1 MSVRSVM
8 DRIRL
13 EVSDI
18 TEAKVDAIVN
28 AANSELKLGSGVA
41 GAVRVKGGPSI
52 QAECD
57 AIGPIELGS
66 AAITG
71 GGDLAATYVIHAASM
86 RLGGSTS
93 EDSLRSSVRRS
104 LEIANEKGLRSI
116 AFPAVGTGVGALS
129 LQRCAEIMLE
139 EARRHLDAGT
149 SLEEIRFVLFE
160 EQAYRVFEQVQDAA
174 RIQAQLDR
182 MRR

>member
-1 MSVRSVM
+1 MH
-8 DRIRL
+8 RIRL

-41 GAVRVKGGPSI
+41 GAIRTKGGPSI

-71 GGDLAATYVIHAASM
+71 GGDLVARHVIHAASM
-86 RLGGSTS
+86 QLGGSTS
-93 EDSLRSSVRRS
+93 EESLRSSVCRS
-104 LEIANEKGLRSI
+104 LEIAHEHGLRSI
-116 AFPAVGTGVGALS
+116 AFPSVGTGVGALS
-129 LQRCAEIMLE
+129 MQRCAEIMFE
-139 EARRHLDAGT
+139 EAQRHLEAGT
-149 SLEEIRFVLFE
+149 SLEEIRFVLFDE
-160 EQAYRVFEQVQDAA
+160 RAYRLFEQVQDAA
-174 RIQAQLDR
+174 RIQAQIER